1 MPTTKIDSRKIDN
14 LNRSMTSKKIELVVK
29 KLPTK
34 KNPGPDGFTSEFY
47 QTLKEK
53 SIPILYKFL

>member
-1 MPTTKIDSRKIDN
+1 
-14 LNRSMTSKKIELVVK
+14 MTSKKIELVVK

-34 KNPGPDGFTSEFY
+34 KTPGPDGFTSEFY

-53 SIPILYKFL
+53 SIAVLYKFLWKIELVGGMCTPYT